1 MAKHIIDFVCVK
13 TFLSTSVHVGK
24 ISKKTY
30 ESELQKSA
38 EGQKWMKTTRRIRK
52 LSFSIL

>member
-1 MAKHIIDFVCVK
+1 MAKHIIDFVCGK
-13 TFLSTSVHVGK
+13 TFLSTSVHFGK
-24 ISKKTY
+24 ISKETY

-38 EGQKWMKTTRRIRK
+38 EGQKWMETLSRIRK